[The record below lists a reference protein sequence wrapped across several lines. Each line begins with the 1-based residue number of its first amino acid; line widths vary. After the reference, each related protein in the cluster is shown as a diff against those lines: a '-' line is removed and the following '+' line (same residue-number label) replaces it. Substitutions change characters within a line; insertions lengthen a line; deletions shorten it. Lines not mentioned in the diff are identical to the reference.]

1 MYCDSTSADDI
12 AAKISL
18 MMTDDVLRQRYRAM
32 GLARA
37 REFRWDVTAQTVLEI
52 LKGQAGVRLT
62 GVPARASAG

>member
-1 MYCDSTSADDI
+1 
-12 AAKISL
+12 
-18 MMTDDVLRQRYRAM
+18 M

-62 GVPARASAG
+62 GVPARASAS